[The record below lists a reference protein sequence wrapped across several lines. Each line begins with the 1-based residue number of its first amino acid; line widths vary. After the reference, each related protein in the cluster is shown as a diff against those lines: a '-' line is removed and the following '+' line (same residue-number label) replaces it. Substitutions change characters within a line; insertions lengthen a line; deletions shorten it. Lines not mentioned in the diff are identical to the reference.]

1 MSLHYTHKKTSHTS
15 QQRCQKYT
23 LPRLFK
29 KNIQILHTEKVR
41 QSAI

>member
-15 QQRCQKYT
+15 QQIAKYT
-23 LPRLFK
+23 LPQRLFE
-29 KNIQILHTEKVR
+29 KNIPILHTEKVR